1 MSFVFKMNCLSVST
15 SILSYTIQEMLYALP
30 TVDIKYEKTT
40 LKRNS
45 YLFTISPQYYLLKKI
60 CVSITQW
67 THAVQTQVVEASYV
81 YEKMNVSWNYFDN
94 HFTRYVN
101 HTIMLNDLN
110 LYSNIC
116 QLFPKKTGGQSYDR
130 APKTERI
137 WMKNCVCVF

>member
-1 MSFVFKMNCLSVST
+1 MSYIMYSYNKISQRKENVIKKSQGGETILTVLYCIYQYHKFMSFVFKMNCLSVST

-67 THAVQTQVVEASYV
+67 IHAVQTQVVEASYV
-81 YEKMNVSWNYFDN
+81 YEKMNVS
-94 HFTRYVN
+94 
-101 HTIMLNDLN
+101 
-110 LYSNIC
+110 
-116 QLFPKKTGGQSYDR
+116 
-130 APKTERI
+130 
-137 WMKNCVCVF
+137 